1 MLKLFKQLKINEG
14 EDSFSLFNYNY
25 LKGKTELFCQML
37 FINGKS
43 GFNEHRKILTIGVNR
58 LQIFVF

>member
-1 MLKLFKQLKINEG
+1 MPKLFKQLKINEG
-14 EDSFSLFNYNY
+14 EDRFSLFNYNY

-43 GFNEHRKILTIGVNR
+43 GF
-58 LQIFVF
+58 